1 MKVFYEDIEEDY
13 KMDFAKY
20 HSQIIKDID
29 HYVTRTK
36 VGNILKAEQKEI
48 TIDNKKV
55 MAFDLI
61 VQLKKNELIKIHGI
75 NNNYKF
81 IISLNGNDIYT
92 SSKCD
97 SRDEEFRNII
107 KNSSEYL
114 NFINCFESFGKI
126 LKKKRKKY

>member
-1 MKVFYEDIEEDY
+1 
-13 KMDFAKY
+13 MDFAKY

-81 IISLNGNDIYT
+81 IISLNGNDIYI